1 MAAER
6 ASDPSTDDARFVL
19 YSSLRGLGSAVFSP
33 AALIVLG
40 AGGVQN
46 GWRWFPGL
54 LLTGGLVLAAGLLL
68 DFPRHTRFGTEGMT
82 RVCALRR
89 QRIPWSDTVAIER
102 APASTTDRIR
112 SLREGNKRPIPSGGL
127 VATGTG
133 RRRWLLTDR
142 AESTREYDAL
152 ADLLAQQEAVTVLRA
167 GRPRDENPPTTL
179 YRRHR

>member
-1 MAAER
+1 MAAAR
-6 ASDPSTDDARFVL
+6 APDPSADGSGFVL

-33 AALIVLG
+33 AVLIALG
-40 AGGVQN
+40 AAGVQN

-54 LLTGGLVLAAGLLL
+54 LLVGGLLLAAGLLV

-89 QRIPWSDTVAIER
+89 QCIPWSEAVAIER
-102 APASTTDRIR
+102 APASTTDRLR
-112 SLREGNKRPIPSGGL
+112 SLRENRQRPIPSGGL

-142 AESTREYDAL
+142 AESTMEYEAL
-152 ADLLAQQEAVTVLRA
+152 SALLAEQQAVTVLRA

-179 YRRHR
+179 YRRRR

>member
-1 MAAER
+1 M
-6 ASDPSTDDARFVL
+6 

-33 AALIVLG
+33 VVLVGLGG
-40 AGGVQN
+40 AGVQG

-54 LLTGGLVLAAGLLL
+54 LLIVGLVLAAGLLI
-68 DFPRHTRFGTEGMT
+68 DFPRHTRFGSEGIV

-89 QRIPWSDTVAIER
+89 QHIPWSDTVAIER
-102 APASTTDRIR
+102 APASTTDRVR
-112 SLREGNKRPIPSGGL
+112 SLRENKQRPIPSGGL

-142 AESTREYDAL
+142 AESTTEYDAL
-152 ADLLAQQEAVTVLRA
+152 SALLAEQQAVTVLRA

-179 YRRHR
+179 YRRRR

>member
-6 ASDPSTDDARFVL
+6 VPDPSTDDAAFVL

-33 AALIVLG
+33 AVLVALG
-40 AGGVQN
+40 AAGIQD
-46 GWRWFPGL
+46 GWRWLPGL
-54 LLTGGLVLAAGLLL
+54 LLGFGLMLAAGLLV
-68 DFPRHTRFGTEGMT
+68 DFPRHTRFGAEGMT

-102 APASTTDRIR
+102 APASTTDRLR
-112 SLREGNKRPIPSGGL
+112 SLRENNQRPIPSGGL

-142 AESTREYDAL
+142 AESTMEYEAL
-152 ADLLAQQEAVTVLRA
+152 AALLAEQEAGTVLRA
-167 GRPRDENPPTTL
+167 GRPRTDNPPTSL
-179 YRRHR
+179 YRRRR